1 MSTAQI
7 PRMHARVAPVIQ
19 SSKTEQIRYAKIM
32 TRFFDSEIMRKLG
45 KKNQRKRLRSDRTAK
60 STNWQIT
67 WNGSPKIEENTP
79 MQIAPHRIIDF
90 FRENSESGRRI

>member
-19 SSKTEQIRYAKIM
+19 SSKTEQIRYTKIM

-45 KKNQRKRLRSDRTAK
+45 KKK
-60 STNWQIT
+60 SKK
-67 WNGSPKIEENTP
+67 KIE
-79 MQIAPHRIIDF
+79 I
-90 FRENSESGRRI
+90 